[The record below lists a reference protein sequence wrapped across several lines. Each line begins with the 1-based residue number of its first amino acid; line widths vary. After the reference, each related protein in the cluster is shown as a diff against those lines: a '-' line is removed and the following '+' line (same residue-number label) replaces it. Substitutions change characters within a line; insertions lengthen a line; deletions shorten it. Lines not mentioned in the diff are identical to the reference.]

1 MDDIQTNLERRE
13 KELKEAFDLADDEI
27 KKLEILRDLLNIGER
42 LARLECLRVLLG
54 VTFQKIG
61 FVSDQLASLAG
72 HFLSRGFA
80 PCCG

>member
-42 LARLECLRVLLG
+42 LARL
-54 VTFQKIG
+54 
-61 FVSDQLASLAG
+61 D
-72 HFLSRGFA
+72 
-80 PCCG
+80 